1 MYNDK
6 INDKMRK
13 QLFLLTLATFVAV
26 IFTASCKQETAVEPS
41 WYTNEPYF
49 LEKHTL
55 YAELPV
61 DTSNIVL
68 VGDDFIDRGM
78 WSDFFGSVKVIG
90 RGITYDGTEHLR
102 YRIGT
107 IAKAK
112 PKKIFLSA
120 GARDIMH
127 GDNNSAILER
137 VAEIC
142 KIIKKASSESAIY
155 YIGVT
160 PLEEMTAEQVV
171 QTTELN
177 NSLAESADDNGFTF
191 IDMANVLTDE
201 SGAINPAYSWNGML
215 LNGAGYEAYA
225 KAIEPFVGLTALNK
239 AQEGEVKAERFDH
252 YNHRLSIFR
261 SLPNSEELSVVMLG
275 NSLIN
280 NAPWKELFPFLNILN
295 RGISGDVVEGV
306 IDRIDEIADENA
318 NKIFLITSTNDLLND
333 RELPI
338 SELWAKY
345 ESLIVKLKEKMPK
358 ALIYVQSTLPLNPK
372 TKFYEGNNE
381 RISELNKL
389 LSAAQDRYGYIYLDI
404 ASLLSDANGDLADEY
419 TTDGIHL
426 SATGYFIWS
435 KKLAEGHRI
444 LILEPQNK

>member
-1 MYNDK
+1 
-6 INDKMRK
+6 MRK
-13 QLFLLTLATFVAV
+13 KLLLLTLATFVAV
-26 IFTASCKQETAVEPS
+26 IFTTSCKQGEKAIEPS

-49 LEKHTL
+49 LEKHVMYT
-55 YAELPV
+55 ELPV
-61 DTSNIVL
+61 TSSNIVL

-78 WSDFFGSVKVIG
+78 WNDFFGSADVIG
-90 RGITYDGTEHLR
+90 RGITYDGTEHIR

-107 IAKAK
+107 IATGK
-112 PKKIFLSA
+112 PQKIFLSA

-127 GDNNSAILER
+127 GDDNAAILER

-142 KIIKKASSESAIY
+142 KIIRKASPESDVY

-160 PLEEMTAEQVV
+160 PLGEMTVEQVA
-171 QTTELN
+171 QAAELN
-177 NSLAESADDNGFTF
+177 TSLAQSAEKNGYTF
-191 IDMANVLTDE
+191 IDMASVLTDE

-261 SLPNSEELSVVMLG
+261 SLPNSEEFSIVMLG

-318 NKIFLITSTNDLLND
+318 KKIFLMTSTNDLLND
-333 RELPI
+333 KDLPV

-345 ESLIVKLKEKMPK
+345 ESLIVKLKEAVPGTI
-358 ALIYVQSTLPLNPK
+358 LYVQSTLPLNPK
-372 TKFYEGNNE
+372 SKFYEGANE
-381 RISELNKL
+381 RIFELNKL
-389 LSAAQDRYGYIYLDI
+389 LDAAKDRYGYIYLDI
-404 ASLLSDANGDLADEY
+404 ASLLSDDNGDLADEY

-426 SATGYFIWS
+426 SATGYFIWA

-444 LILEPQNK
+444 LIIEPNF

>member
-1 MYNDK
+1 
-6 INDKMRK
+6 MRK
-13 QLFLLTLATFVAV
+13 NLFLLTLATFVA
-26 IFTASCKQETAVEPS
+26 ITFATSCKEETAAEPS
-41 WYTNEPYF
+41 WYTNQPYF
-49 LEKHTL
+49 LEKHIL

-78 WSDFFGSVKVIG
+78 WSDFFGSGKVIG

-102 YRIGT
+102 YRIGG

-127 GDNNSAILER
+127 GDDNALILER
-137 VAEIC
+137 VTEIC
-142 KIIKKASSESAIY
+142 KIVKKASPESEIY

-160 PLEEMTAEQVV
+160 PLGEMTTEQVT
-171 QTTELN
+171 QTAEFN
-177 NSLAESADDNGFTF
+177 NSLAEFADETGFTF
-191 IDMANVLTDE
+191 VDMASVLTDE

-225 KAIEPFVGLTALNK
+225 KAIEPFVGFTALNK
-239 AQEGEVKAERFDH
+239 AQEGEMKAERFDH

-261 SLPNSEELSVVMLG
+261 SLPNSKEYSVIMLG

-280 NAPWKELFPFLNILN
+280 NAPWNELFPFLNILN
-295 RGISGDVVEGV
+295 RGISGDVVEGI
-306 IDRIDEIADENA
+306 IDRVDEIADENA
-318 NKIFLITSTNDLLND
+318 KKIFLMTSTNDLINNQ
-333 RELPI
+333 ELPI

-345 ESLIVKLKEKMPK
+345 E
-358 ALIYVQSTLPLNPK
+358 ALIIKIKEAIPGTVLYVQSTLPLNPK
-372 TKFYEGNNE
+372 TKFYEGNNK
-381 RISELNKL
+381 RILELNKL
-389 LSAAQDRYGYIYLDI
+389 LDAAKDRYGYVYLDI

-426 SATGYFIWS
+426 SATGYFIWA

-444 LILEPQNK
+444 LIMDPKLE

>member
-6 INDKMRK
+6 NDDKMRNK
-13 QLFLLTLATFVAV
+13 LFLLTLATFVAV
-26 IFTASCKQETAVEPS
+26 IFTASCKRETAVEPS

-49 LEKHTL
+49 LEKHVM

-90 RGITYDGTEHLR
+90 RGITYDGTEHIL
-102 YRIGT
+102 YRIGG

-127 GDNNSAILER
+127 GDDNAAILKR
-137 VAEIC
+137 VSEIC
-142 KIIKKASSESAIY
+142 SLIKKASPESEIY

-160 PLEEMTAEQVV
+160 PMGEMTAEQIA
-171 QTTELN
+171 QTAELN
-177 NSLAESADDNGFTF
+177 ISLTESAEETGFTF
-191 IDMANVLTDE
+191 IDMAAVLTDE

-239 AQEGEVKAERFDH
+239 AQEEEVKAERFDH
-252 YNHRLSIFR
+252 YNHRLSILR
-261 SLPNSEELSVVMLG
+261 SLPNSEERSVVMLG

-295 RGISGDVVEGV
+295 RGISGDVIEGI
-306 IDRIDEIADENA
+306 IDRVDEIADENA
-318 NKIFLITSTNDLLND
+318 GKIFLMTSTNDLLND
-333 RELPI
+333 QELPI
-338 SELWAKY
+338 SEIWAKY
-345 ESLIVKLKEKMPK
+345 ESLIIKLRKEMPNTI
-358 ALIYVQSTLPLNPK
+358 LYVHSVLPLNPK

-381 RISELNKL
+381 RITELNKL
-389 LSAAQDRYGYIYLDI
+389 LDAGKDRYEYIYIDI
-404 ASLLSDANGDLADEY
+404 ASLLSDTNGDLADEY

-426 SATGYFIWS
+426 SATGYFVWA
-435 KKLAEGHRI
+435 KKLAEGYRI
-444 LILEPQNK
+444 MIMEPSFE

>member
-1 MYNDK
+1 
-6 INDKMRK
+6 MRK
-13 QLFLLTLATFVAV
+13 NLFLLTLATFVAV
-26 IFTASCKQETAVEPS
+26 TFATSCKEESAVEPS
-41 WYTNEPYF
+41 WYTNQPYF

-78 WSDFFGSVKVIG
+78 WSDFFGSNKVLG
-90 RGITYDGTEHLR
+90 RGITYDGTEHLC
-102 YRIGT
+102 YRIGG
-107 IAKAK
+107 IAKAR
-112 PKKIFLSA
+112 PKKLFLSA

-127 GDNNSAILER
+127 GDDNAVILER

-142 KIIKKASSESAIY
+142 NIVKKSSPESEIY

-160 PLEEMTAEQVV
+160 PLGEMTVEQVA

-177 NSLAESADDNGFTF
+177 TSLAESADETGYTF
-191 IDMANVLTDE
+191 IDMASVLTDE

-261 SLPNSEELSVVMLG
+261 SLPNSEEFSVVMLG

-280 NAPWKELFPFLNILN
+280 NAPWNELFPFINILN
-295 RGISGDVVEGV
+295 RGISGDVVEGI

-318 NKIFLITSTNDLLND
+318 SKIFLMTSTNDLLND
-333 RELPI
+333 RELPV

-345 ESLIVKLKEKMPK
+345 ESLIIKLKEAMPK
-358 ALIYVQSTLPLNPK
+358 AILYVQSTLPLNPK
-372 TKFYEGNNE
+372 TNFYEGNNE
-381 RISELNKL
+381 RIFELNKL
-389 LSAAQDRYGYIYLDI
+389 LDAAQDRYGYIYLDI

-426 SATGYFIWS
+426 SATGYFIWA

-444 LILEPQNK
+444 LILEPTFE

>member
-1 MYNDK
+1 
-6 INDKMRK
+6 MRK
-13 QLFLLTLATFVAV
+13 NLFLLTLATFVAV
-26 IFTASCKQETAVEPS
+26 TFATSCKEESAVEPS
-41 WYTNEPYF
+41 WYTNQPYF

-78 WSDFFGSVKVIG
+78 WSDFFGSNKVLG
-90 RGITYDGTEHLR
+90 RGITYDGTEHLC
-102 YRIGT
+102 YRIGG
-107 IAKAK
+107 IAKAR
-112 PKKIFLSA
+112 PKKLFLSA

-127 GDNNSAILER
+127 GDDNAVILER

-142 KIIKKASSESAIY
+142 NIVKKSSPESEFY

-160 PLEEMTAEQVV
+160 PLGEMTVEQVA

-177 NSLAESADDNGFTF
+177 TSLAESADETGYTF
-191 IDMANVLTDE
+191 IDMASVLTDE

-261 SLPNSEELSVVMLG
+261 SLPNSEEFSVVMLG

-280 NAPWKELFPFLNILN
+280 NAPWNELFPFINILN
-295 RGISGDVVEGV
+295 RGISGDVVEGI

-318 NKIFLITSTNDLLND
+318 SKIFLMTSTNDLLND
-333 RELPI
+333 RELPV

-345 ESLIVKLKEKMPK
+345 ESLIIKLKEAMPK
-358 ALIYVQSTLPLNPK
+358 AILYVQSTLPLNPK
-372 TKFYEGNNE
+372 TNFYEGNNE
-381 RISELNKL
+381 RIFELNKL
-389 LSAAQDRYGYIYLDI
+389 LDAAQDRYGYIYLDI

-426 SATGYFIWS
+426 SATGYFIWA

-444 LILEPQNK
+444 LILEPTFE

>member
-1 MYNDK
+1 MIK
-6 INDKMRK
+6 SNDKMRK
-13 QLFLLTLATFVAV
+13 NLFLLTLATFVAV
-26 IFTASCKQETAVEPS
+26 AFTTSCKEETAVEPS
-41 WYTNEPYF
+41 WYTNQPYF

-78 WSDFFGSVKVIG
+78 WSDFFGSNKVLG

-102 YRIGT
+102 YRIGGIT
-107 IAKAK
+107 KAK
-112 PKKIFLSA
+112 PKKLFLSA

-127 GDNNSAILER
+127 GDDNTIILER

-142 KIIKKASSESAIY
+142 NIVKKSSPESEIY

-160 PLEEMTAEQVV
+160 PLEEMTVEQVA
-171 QTTELN
+171 QTAELN
-177 NSLAESADDNGFTF
+177 TSLAESADEIGYTF
-191 IDMANVLTDE
+191 IDMASVLTDE

-225 KAIEPFVGLTALNK
+225 KAIESFVGLTALNK

-261 SLPNSEELSVVMLG
+261 SLPNSEEFSVIMLG

-280 NAPWKELFPFLNILN
+280 NAPWNELFPFINILN
-295 RGISGDVVEGV
+295 RGISGDVVEGI

-318 NKIFLITSTNDLLND
+318 SKIFLMTSTNDLLND
-333 RELPI
+333 QELPI

-345 ESLIVKLKEKMPK
+345 ESLIIKLKEAMPK
-358 ALIYVQSTLPLNPK
+358 AILYVQSTLPLNPK
-372 TKFYEGNNE
+372 TNFYEGNNE
-381 RISELNKL
+381 RVFELNKL
-389 LSAAQDRYGYIYLDI
+389 LDAAQDRYGYIYLDI

-426 SATGYFIWS
+426 SATGYFVWA

-444 LILEPQNK
+444 LILEPTFE

>member
-1 MYNDK
+1 MIIINYN
-6 INDKMRK
+6 MRK
-13 QLFLLTLATFVAV
+13 NLFLLTLATFVAV
-26 IFTASCKQETAVEPS
+26 TFATSCKEESAVEPS
-41 WYTNEPYF
+41 WYTNQPYF

-78 WSDFFGSVKVIG
+78 WSDFFGSNKVLG
-90 RGITYDGTEHLR
+90 RGITYDGTEHLC
-102 YRIGT
+102 YRIGG
-107 IAKAK
+107 IAKAR
-112 PKKIFLSA
+112 PKKLFLSA

-127 GDNNSAILER
+127 GDDNAVILER

-142 KIIKKASSESAIY
+142 NIVKKSSPESEIY

-160 PLEEMTAEQVV
+160 PLGEMTVEQVA

-177 NSLAESADDNGFTF
+177 TSLAESADETGYTF
-191 IDMANVLTDE
+191 IDMASVLTDE

-261 SLPNSEELSVVMLG
+261 SLPNSEEFSVVMLG

-280 NAPWKELFPFLNILN
+280 NAPWNELFPFINILN
-295 RGISGDVVEGV
+295 RGISGDVVEGI

-318 NKIFLITSTNDLLND
+318 SKIFLMTSTNDLLND
-333 RELPI
+333 RELPV

-345 ESLIVKLKEKMPK
+345 ESLIIKLKEAMPK
-358 ALIYVQSTLPLNPK
+358 AILYVQSTLPLNPK
-372 TKFYEGNNE
+372 TNFYEGNNE
-381 RISELNKL
+381 RIFELNKL
-389 LSAAQDRYGYIYLDI
+389 LDAAQDRYGYIYLDI

-426 SATGYFIWS
+426 SATGYFIWA

-444 LILEPQNK
+444 LILEPTFE

>member
-1 MYNDK
+1 
-6 INDKMRK
+6 MRK
-13 QLFLLTLATFVAV
+13 ILFLLTLATFVAV
-26 IFTASCKQETAVEPS
+26 TFATSCKEESAVEPS
-41 WYTNEPYF
+41 WYTNQPYF

-78 WSDFFGSVKVIG
+78 WSDFFGSNKVLG
-90 RGITYDGTEHLR
+90 RGITYDGTEHLC
-102 YRIGT
+102 YRIGG
-107 IAKAK
+107 IAKAR
-112 PKKIFLSA
+112 PKKLFLSA

-127 GDNNSAILER
+127 GDDNAVILER

-142 KIIKKASSESAIY
+142 NIVKKSSPESEIY

-160 PLEEMTAEQVV
+160 PLGEMTVEQVA

-177 NSLAESADDNGFTF
+177 TSLAESADETGYTF
-191 IDMANVLTDE
+191 IDMASVLTDE

-261 SLPNSEELSVVMLG
+261 SLPNSEEFSVVMLG

-280 NAPWKELFPFLNILN
+280 NAPWNELFPFINILN
-295 RGISGDVVEGV
+295 RGISGDVVEGI

-318 NKIFLITSTNDLLND
+318 SKIFLMTSTNDLLND
-333 RELPI
+333 RELPV

-345 ESLIVKLKEKMPK
+345 ESLIIKLKEAMPK
-358 ALIYVQSTLPLNPK
+358 AILYVQSTLPLNPK
-372 TKFYEGNNE
+372 TNFYEGNNE
-381 RISELNKL
+381 RIFELNKL
-389 LSAAQDRYGYIYLDI
+389 LDAAQDRYGYIYLDI

-426 SATGYFIWS
+426 SATGYFIWA

-444 LILEPQNK
+444 LILEPTFE

>member
-1 MYNDK
+1 
-6 INDKMRK
+6 
-13 QLFLLTLATFVAV
+13 LTLATFVAV
-26 IFTASCKQETAVEPS
+26 TFATSCKEESAVEPS
-41 WYTNEPYF
+41 WYTNQPYF

-78 WSDFFGSVKVIG
+78 WSDFFGSNKVLG
-90 RGITYDGTEHLR
+90 RGITYDGTEHLC
-102 YRIGT
+102 YRIGG
-107 IAKAK
+107 IAKAR
-112 PKKIFLSA
+112 PKKLFLSA

-127 GDNNSAILER
+127 GDDNAVILER

-142 KIIKKASSESAIY
+142 NIVKKSSPESEIY

-160 PLEEMTAEQVV
+160 PLGEMTVEQVA

-177 NSLAESADDNGFTF
+177 TSLAESADETGYTF
-191 IDMANVLTDE
+191 IDMASVLTDE

-261 SLPNSEELSVVMLG
+261 SLPNSEEFSVVMLG

-280 NAPWKELFPFLNILN
+280 NAPWNELFPFINILN
-295 RGISGDVVEGV
+295 RGISGDVVEGI

-318 NKIFLITSTNDLLND
+318 SKIFLMTSTNDLLND
-333 RELPI
+333 RELPV

-345 ESLIVKLKEKMPK
+345 ESLIIKLKEAMPK
-358 ALIYVQSTLPLNPK
+358 AILYVQSTLPLNPK
-372 TKFYEGNNE
+372 TNFYEGNNE
-381 RISELNKL
+381 RIFELNKL
-389 LSAAQDRYGYIYLDI
+389 LDAAQDRYGYIYLDI

-426 SATGYFIWS
+426 SATGYFIWA

-444 LILEPQNK
+444 LILEPTFE

>member
-1 MYNDK
+1 
-6 INDKMRK
+6 MRK
-13 QLFLLTLATFVAV
+13 NLFLLTLATFVAV
-26 IFTASCKQETAVEPS
+26 TFATSCKEESAVEPS
-41 WYTNEPYF
+41 WYTNQPYF

-78 WSDFFGSVKVIG
+78 WSDFFGSDKVLG
-90 RGITYDGTEHLR
+90 RGITYDGTEHLC
-102 YRIGT
+102 YRIGGV
-107 IAKAK
+107 AKAK
-112 PKKIFLSA
+112 PKKLFLSA

-127 GDNNSAILER
+127 GDDNAVILER

-142 KIIKKASSESAIY
+142 NIVKKSSPESEIY

-160 PLEEMTAEQVV
+160 PLGEMTVEQVA
-171 QTTELN
+171 QTAELN
-177 NSLAESADDNGFTF
+177 TSLAQSAEKNGYTF
-191 IDMANVLTDE
+191 IDMSSVLTDE

-261 SLPNSEELSVVMLG
+261 SLPNSEEFSVIMLG

-280 NAPWKELFPFLNILN
+280 NAPWNELFPFINILN
-295 RGISGDVVEGV
+295 RGISGDVVEGI

-318 NKIFLITSTNDLLND
+318 GKIFLMTSTNDLLND
-333 RELPI
+333 QKLPV

-345 ESLIVKLKEKMPK
+345 ESLIIKLKEAMPK
-358 ALIYVQSTLPLNPK
+358 AILYVQSTLPLNPK
-372 TKFYEGNNE
+372 TTFYEGNNE
-381 RISELNKL
+381 RIFELNKL
-389 LSAAQDRYGYIYLDI
+389 LDAAKDRYGYIYLDI

-426 SATGYFIWS
+426 SATGYFIWA
-435 KKLAEGHRI
+435 KKLAEGHRMI
-444 LILEPQNK
+444 ILEPDFE